1 MLRSTSPEARI
12 VPQHGNT
19 TYGTNDTNVLNKN
32 QKLFSELEA
41 IFDKNRIWMDEQKDK
56 QKVIQ
61 ELADQYQ
68 DQILM
73 HDNSRMTMSNV
84 TRSRVEEQ
92 ESVLEE
98 LASIRRR
105 QSAR

>member
-1 MLRSTSPEARI
+1 M
-12 VPQHGNT
+12 
-19 TYGTNDTNVLNKN
+19 LNKN

>member
-1 MLRSTSPEARI
+1 MERTASPEAAARI
-12 VPQHGNT
+12 AAQHGNT
-19 TYGTNDTNVLNKN
+19 TYGTNDTHQLHKN

-41 IFDKNRIWMDEQKDK
+41 IFDKNRIWMEEQKDK

-84 TRSRVEEQ
+84 TRSRMED
-92 ESVLEE
+92 
-98 LASIRRR
+98 
-105 QSAR
+105 

>member
-1 MLRSTSPEARI
+1 MERTASPEARI
-12 VPQHGNT
+12 AGKNGNT
-19 TYGTNDTNVLNKN
+19 TYGTNDTQQLNKN

-41 IFDKNRIWMDEQKDK
+41 IFDKNRIWMEEQKDK
-56 QKVIQ
+56 QKIIQ
-61 ELADQYQ
+61 KLADQYQ

-73 HDNSRMTMSNV
+73 NDNSRLSLSNI
-84 TRSRVEEQ
+84 TRSRLDDQ

-105 QSAR
+105 